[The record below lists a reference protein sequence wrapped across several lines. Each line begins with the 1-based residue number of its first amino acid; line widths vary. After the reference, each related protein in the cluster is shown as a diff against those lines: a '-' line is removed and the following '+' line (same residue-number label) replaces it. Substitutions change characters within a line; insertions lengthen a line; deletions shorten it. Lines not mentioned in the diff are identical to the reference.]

1 MLMDKYNIVY
11 DHVEEVALQGD
22 KEYPIIYL
30 NGSEYTYDGFLK
42 MFNKGEIGK

>member
-1 MLMDKYNIVY
+1 MDKHNIEY
-11 DHVEEVALQGD
+11 DHVEEGGPQGD

-30 NGSEYTYDGFLK
+30 NDSEYTYDVFLK